1 MADHNYFGTEE
12 PWVKHLSSNKE
23 YELSNCLDLVTM
35 EDLVE
40 ARSGFGFDDQ
50 RGEWG
55 FVVIK
60 SHGFP
65 RTRLGV
71 MVIRADLDGKLY
83 TSVE

>member
-1 MADHNYFGTEE
+1 MDHEYFGKTE

-23 YELSNCLDLVTM
+23 YERSTCLDVVTM

-40 ARSGFGFDDQ
+40 ATSGFGFDDK

-65 RTRLGV
+65 RGRLGV
-71 MVIRADLDGKLY
+71 MVVRADLDGKLY
-83 TSVE
+83 TSLE

>member
-1 MADHNYFGTEE
+1 MDHEYFGKTE

-40 ARSGFGFDDQ
+40 ATSGYGADER
-50 RGEWG
+50 RGERA
-55 FVVIK
+55 FVVIG
-60 SHGFP
+60 STGFP